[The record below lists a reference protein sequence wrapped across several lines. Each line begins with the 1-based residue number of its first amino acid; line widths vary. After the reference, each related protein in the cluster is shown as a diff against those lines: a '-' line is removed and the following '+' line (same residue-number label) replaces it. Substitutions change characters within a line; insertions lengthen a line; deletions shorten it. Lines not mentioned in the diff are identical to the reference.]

1 MQEMKLREFAARSG
15 PIRSAGGA
23 IPKGNCPFL
32 FLRSFVKTVEWW
44 NGIGGEMAGARKK
57 QAAVGKLRGTGARKQ
72 AGGSGAAKVRQAA
85 DKAMMRNFEGLARSL
100 MQLTLGGNTSCAK
113 LLFELADGQVRME
126 DEGTMRRFRSLAE
139 EWAAEPTWEG
149 EVVDAGAG
157 TECGQGEGEG

>member
-1 MQEMKLREFAARSG
+1 M
-15 PIRSAGGA
+15 
-23 IPKGNCPFL
+23 GNCPFL

-57 QAAVGKLRGTGARKQ
+57 QAAVGKLRGTGSRKK
-72 AGGSGAAKVRQAA
+72 AGGCGAAKVRQAA

-100 MQLTLGGNTSCAK
+100 MQLTLSGNTSCAK

-149 EVVDAGAG
+149 DLVDGGAG
-157 TECGQGEGEG
+157 TGCGQGEGES